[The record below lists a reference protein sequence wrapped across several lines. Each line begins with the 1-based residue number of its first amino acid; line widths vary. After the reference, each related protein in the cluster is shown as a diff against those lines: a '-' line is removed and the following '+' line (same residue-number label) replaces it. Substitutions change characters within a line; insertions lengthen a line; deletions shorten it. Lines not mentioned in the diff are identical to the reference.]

1 MPAPTQRPRPI
12 GSSSF
17 TGDKP
22 PPKRPRRQVRGSSAS
37 SNPPPPPSTE
47 RNRLDELLD
56 RFLDITSR
64 PGSNSSTPQSGAS
77 TLRTSTASTASTSR
91 SNLSGGSLAST
102 SSRTLAD
109 RTNGV
114 RTVGV
119 TRSLPYM
126 KGGAQELRATKSAP
140 RPVAHLANER
150 PIRSSPRRSKPAHS
164 VEASPLRALAVPLPL
179 EHRNTARMSTAANQQ
194 HLSTRAAVVPPPRT
208 APRPSHSTP
217 SRVTRSTTVP
227 NAAGRPL
234 PPQPSSDGDTSI
246 DSLDMAFECGGED
259 VDRLFQMM
267 DGGR

>member
-22 PPKRPRRQVRGSSAS
+22 PPKRPRRQVRGTPSTS

-56 RFLDITSR
+56 RFLDISR
-64 PGSNSSTPQSGAS
+64 PASSSSTPQSGARS
-77 TLRTSTASTASTSR
+77 LRTSTASTTR
-91 SNLSGGSLAST
+91 SNLSGGSMTAT

-109 RTNGV
+109 RTNGL
-114 RTVGV
+114 RPVGT

-140 RPVAHLANER
+140 RPVALAGER
-150 PIRSSPRRSKPAHS
+150 PVRSSPRRPRPVHS
-164 VEASPLRALAVPLPL
+164 VEASPLRALAAPLPL
-179 EHRNTARMSTAANQQ
+179 EPRSAVRTPAAANQQ
-194 HLSTRAAVVPPPRT
+194 PLSTRAAAPPRRT
-208 APRPSHSTP
+208 APLPSHSTP

-227 NAAGRPL
+227 NAGRQL